1 MTDKPLDKTAAADD
15 ESLFQETLVHA
26 NQKSARK
33 PPIWARKGI
42 KGNPRWADWLLF
54 IGSLVYLIAEIEFN
68 MSLLEVAGSVRSD
81 PADID
86 HLQVFG
92 RAVSAC
98 GCLLLVLGVYARTGF
113 HINSHKLRLLYGG
126 IAVLAMIP
134 QALIFLQLTIGVN
147 DSDWV
152 FPIDPT
158 NEDFLIAALPMMGF
172 AYGALVGKGRNA
184 LITIV
189 SLCLIIWPA
198 MFLGQKMLI
207 EQVLI
212 ERTTWQERVN
222 ARYVLMLRAVLE
234 DCTINLD
241 DLELCDAAKEQDSVK
256 SARIILGSIWM
267 LSPDGIRSDM
277 QENRD
282 RMVQS
287 VASRGLWFPP
297 KAMYNEYVARVKK
310 ERDQLIDQFM
320 HQYYKPYENASNLF
334 KAAVSEDKLGR
345 ESERAADEVDKEI
358 DSGFRQ
364 YRSAVREYRTA
375 LSMGAMDIARKLAPY
390 KRPLDL
396 FCKYR
401 NCPETTINKKLLEE
415 AQSRAEREFIEATG
429 GYTPDINTREGFLNA
444 FPTQVKLRDKIEEKI
459 RTDLNAP
466 NFSLPANWIYDRDG
480 FKRAVESFT
489 RMEVVNKWKEKF
501 GEKLPPGLDVDK
513 FLEVSGFPPFPKLE
527 DLLMSPDAFFK
538 KMIIPQ
544 YAKALDKMLG
554 DIDGEK
560 ELYANGQELAEEGK
574 DYARAVYI
582 PAISMVI
589 SLTVVIL
596 TLFRG
601 WSVLTR
607 HVLARAMRHHRF
619 QSKYIGWV
627 RPVTQGV
634 MLGLF
639 GVVIFVVPYLMP
651 NPYAAGGYT
660 RYLAEARSKAPFT
673 ATFLDW
679 AMHTQPMVYRL
690 GAPIRVILDKAHGN

>member
-1 MTDKPLDKTAAADD
+1 MKPDAVD
-15 ESLFQETLVHA
+15 ESLFKEELVHA
-26 NQKSARK
+26 GGKSAH
-33 PPIWARKGI
+33 PPIWARKSK
-42 KGNPRWADWLLF
+42 KGNPHWANWLLF
-54 IGSLVYLIAEIEFN
+54 IGSLIYLVAEIEFN

-81 PADID
+81 PADVD

-113 HINSHKLRLLYGG
+113 HINSLKLRLFYIF
-126 IAVLAMIP
+126 IALLAMVP
-134 QALIFLQLTIGVN
+134 QALIFLHLTVGSKN
-147 DSDWV
+147 SEWL
-152 FPIDPT
+152 FPIKPT
-158 NEDFLIAALPMMGF
+158 SQDFMIAALPMIGF
-172 AYGALVGKGRNA
+172 AYGLFVGKGRNA
-184 LITIV
+184 LITII

-207 EQVLI
+207 EQALI
-212 ERTTWQERVN
+212 ERTTWEQRVN

-241 DLELCDAAKEQDSVK
+241 DLELCDAAREQDSVK

-267 LSPDGIRSDM
+267 LSPDGIRKDM
-277 QENRD
+277 EENRE

-297 KAMYNEYVARVKK
+297 KAMYNEYVARVKR
-310 ERDQLIDQFM
+310 ERDQLVDQFM
-320 HQYYKPYENASNLF
+320 HKYYRPYETASNLF
-334 KAAVSEDKLGR
+334 KSAMSEDRLGR
-345 ESERAADEVDKEI
+345 DSERAADEIDKEI

-401 NCPETTINKKLLEE
+401 DCPEPKINKKLLQE
-415 AQSRAEREFIEATG
+415 AHSRAEREFIETTG
-429 GYTPDINTREGFLNA
+429 GYTPDITTREGFLNA
-444 FPTQVKLRDKIEEKI
+444 FPTQVKLREKIEEKI
-459 RTDLNAP
+459 REEMNAP
-466 NFSLPANWIYDRDG
+466 SFSLPANWIYDRDG
-480 FKRAVESFT
+480 FKRAVENFT
-489 RMEVVNKWKEKF
+489 RMEIINQWKQKF
-501 GEKLPPGLDVDK
+501 GENLPPGLDVDG
-513 FLEVSGFPPFPKLE
+513 FLKASGFPPFPALE
-527 DLLMSPDAFFK
+527 DLLMSRDAFFK

-544 YAKALDKMLG
+544 YAKALDKLIG
-554 DIDGEK
+554 DIEGEK
-560 ELYANGQELAEEGK
+560 ELYANGQELAEQGK

-601 WSVLTR
+601 WTVLSR
-607 HVLARAMRHHRF
+607 MVLARVMRHHSF
-619 QSKYIGWV
+619 QTKYIGWV

-634 MLGLF
+634 MIGLF
-639 GVVIFVVPYLMP
+639 GIVIFVVPYLMP
-651 NPYAAGGYT
+651 NPYAGGGYH

-690 GAPIRVILDKAHGN
+690 GAPIRVLLNKAHGNEAVR

>member
-1 MTDKPLDKTAAADD
+1 MKDKPLDKPAAGQNT
-15 ESLFQETLVHA
+15 LFEEKLVHA
-26 NQKSARK
+26 ESRAARK
-33 PPIWARKGI
+33 PPIWARKGR
-42 KGNPRWADWLLF
+42 KGNPHWADWLLF
-54 IGSLVYLIAEIEFN
+54 IGSLIYLIAEIEFN
-68 MSLLEVAGSVRSD
+68 MSLLEIAGSVRSD

-113 HINSHKLRLLYGG
+113 HINSLRLRLFYIF
-126 IAVLAMIP
+126 IALLAMIP
-134 QALIFLQLTIGVN
+134 QLLIFLQVTVGVN
-147 DSDWV
+147 DSNWI
-152 FPIDPT
+152 FPITPT
-158 NEDFLIAALPMMGF
+158 PEDLLIAALPMLGF
-172 AYGALVGKGRNA
+172 AYGLLVGKGKNA
-184 LITIV
+184 FITIV

-207 EQVLI
+207 EQALI
-212 ERTTWQERVN
+212 ERTTWEERVN

-267 LSPDGIRSDM
+267 LSPEGIREDM
-277 QENRD
+277 EENRD
-282 RMVQS
+282 KMVQS
-287 VASRGLWFPP
+287 VAARGLWFPP
-297 KAMYNEYVARVKK
+297 KAMYNEYAARVKN
-310 ERDQLIDQFM
+310 ERDRFIAQFM
-320 HQYYKPYENASNLF
+320 EKYYKPYENASNLF
-334 KAAVSEDKLGR
+334 NAAVSDEKLGR
-345 ESERAADEVDKEI
+345 ESERAADEIDKEI

-401 NCPETTINKKLLEE
+401 DCPETKINNKLLAE
-415 AQSRAEREFIEATG
+415 AKSRAEAEFIEATG
-429 GYTPDINTREGFLNA
+429 GYTPDITTREGFLNA
-444 FPTQVKLRDKIEEKI
+444 FPTQAKLRDKIEEKI
-459 RTDLNAP
+459 RTDLNEP
-466 NFSLPANWIYDRDG
+466 NFMLPANWIYDREG
-480 FKRAVESFT
+480 FKRAVENFT
-489 RMEVVNKWKEKF
+489 RMEAVRQWRAKF
-501 GEKLPPGLDVDK
+501 GKTLLPGLSVDE
-513 FLEVSGFPPFPKLE
+513 FLKASGLPPFPSL
-527 DLLMSPDAFFK
+527 DDMLMSRDEFFK

-544 YAKALDKMLG
+544 YAKALDKMIG
-554 DIDGEK
+554 DIEGEK
-560 ELYANGQELAEEGK
+560 ELYANGQELAEQGK

-601 WSVLTR
+601 WNVMTR
-607 HVLARAMRHHRF
+607 HVLARAMRDHRLP
-619 QSKYIGWV
+619 QKYIGWI

-634 MLGLF
+634 MIGLF
-639 GVVIFVVPYLMP
+639 GIAIFVVPYLMP
-651 NPYAAGGYT
+651 NPYAAGGYH
-660 RYLAEARSKAPFT
+660 RYLAEARAKAPLT

-690 GAPIRVILDKAHGN
+690 GEPIRVILDKAHGG